1 MVFNRTGESDARPL
15 LVALLESCHFDM
27 ICFVPN
33 VASADY
39 VDPNQSILFSIADTQ
54 LKRAQIIADLWQQL
68 ATEQG
73 KPNHARTYPTVLD
86 AFIAMRQRYAQH
98 IELDVLITGSLHL
111 LGAAITAL
119 NRFPPIPP

>member
-1 MVFNRTGESDARPL
+1 
-15 LVALLESCHFDM
+15 M

-68 ATEQG
+68 ATERG